1 MSDGTLARKFIVAV
15 MRDVANLM
23 GRYSRAKA
31 QDFDDWNVPGW
42 AAKDIIPFMQK
53 VCQSSRRKVQSRYS

>member
-1 MSDGTLARKFIVAV
+1 
-15 MRDVANLM
+15 MRW

-53 VCQSSRRKVQSRYS
+53 VSDIIRGEVRFRF